1 MFKTMFMLANRHIGK
16 FIAQELANTTWA
28 FGTATRSDAVLFA
41 ALARA
46 MERCLGA
53 FSAQNLANTAWAF
66 ETATQSDAVLF
77 AALARAV
84 QRRLG
89 AFIAQALANTAWA
102 FGTATQS
109 DAVRRWRGRWSDAWV
124 HSSRRLSPT
133 QRGRSGRQPSRMRKD
148 PQDQTTNGDHDKK
161 KTRERNNK
169 RANHEQPINQQRRKE
184 GNRTQTRQQTRKR
197 NKRSTQYI
205 ISLSGVQTPDSPA
218 HAGNYFI
225 KIIKIL

>member
-1 MFKTMFMLANRHIGK
+1 MFMLANRHIGK

-161 KTRERNNK
+161 RHEKGTTKEQTMSNPSINRDEKKAIAHKHANK
-169 RANHEQPINQQRRKE
+169 HESATKDQ
-184 GNRTQTRQQTRKR
+184 
-197 NKRSTQYI
+197 
-205 ISLSGVQTPDSPA
+205 LS
-218 HAGNYFI
+218 I
-225 KIIKIL
+225 